1 MVKFATQFDGHAR
14 VHANPGS
21 RVKVLYGPVFD
32 ENGTLDLEP
41 KGKENLYD
49 YIQSHKDSCD
59 IKLIVDRCA
68 RGDLSALSKAQGMYG
83 DFTAMPK
90 TYAEALQA
98 LTDAEHFFM
107 SLPVETRSK
116 FDHDPH
122 KFIAS
127 MDKPGFL
134 EKLGVPV
141 ANTESPQQP
150 PTPTGADA
158 TAPSS
163 VV

>member
-1 MVKFATQFDGHAR
+1 MPKFATQFESHAR

-21 RVKVLYGPVFD
+21 REKILYGPTYD
-32 ENGTLDLEP
+32 ENGTLELTV
-41 KGKENLYD
+41 KGRENLYD

-83 DFTAMPK
+83 DFTTMPK

-98 LTDAEHFFM
+98 LTDAENFFM
-107 SLPVETRSK
+107 SLPVETRAK
-116 FDHDPH
+116 FDHDPK

-127 MDKPGFL
+127 MDKPDFL
-134 EKLGVPV
+134 SKIGVSVPNSE
-141 ANTESPQQP
+141 APQQ
-150 PTPTGADA
+150 TPAANGTAA
-158 TAPSS
+158 TAPSAEG
-163 VV
+163 

>member
-1 MVKFATQFDGHAR
+1 MPKFANQFESHAR

-21 RVKVLYGPVFD
+21 REKILYGPKFD

-68 RGDLSALSKAQGMYG
+68 RGDMTALSKAQGMYG
-83 DFTAMPK
+83 DFTTLPQ

-98 LTDAEHFFM
+98 LTDAENFFM
-107 SLPVETRSK
+107 TLPLETRAK

-127 MDKPGFL
+127 MDKPNFA
-134 EKLGVPV
+134 EMLGLSVPNSE
-141 ANTESPQQP
+141 APQQP
-150 PTPTGADA
+150 PTPTPSPA
-158 TAPSS
+158 TAP
-163 VV
+163 VGEV